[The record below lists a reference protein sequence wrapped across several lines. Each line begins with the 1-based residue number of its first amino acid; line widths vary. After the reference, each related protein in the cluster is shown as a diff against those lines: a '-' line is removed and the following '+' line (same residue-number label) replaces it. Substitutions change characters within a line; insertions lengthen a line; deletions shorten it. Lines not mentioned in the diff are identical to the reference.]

1 MSILSLVDT
10 EYLDFATL
18 TPQRGPAQDLYVKL
32 LSQPQEHLED
42 ARAFLDAHLRHAISL
57 PCELPDTPQQLM
69 QWMRAGASRVTSQ
82 YNAYLQGRKEGEPRR
97 YFSGRAHA
105 LYFLRAVAP
114 TKLVDG
120 AWLYSTLRHWREVR
134 LHTLVQTYLEE
145 LGDGVPQ
152 MNHVLM
158 YQQLLS
164 SNGCEELAS
173 LDDENYLQ
181 GALQLALGTLGEH
194 YLPEVIGYNLG
205 YEQLPL
211 HLLISAYELDELG
224 IDPYYFKLHVTIDNA
239 VAGHARKAVQTVLD
253 NLPQIG
259 DADEFYQ
266 RVRDGYQ
273 LNELGLGSTAAVQ
286 RFDLEHELVTMLES
300 KRSLAGHVHSDYCRI
315 EGRTVN
321 EWLSGPEPI
330 RGFLAALQN
339 RGWIVRHQ
347 APDNSRFWHLVQGE
361 GAAMFG
367 VFTPYELQVLH
378 DWIAGDWL
386 LDHKATY
393 IAAGVPSHTD
403 ATRRMRAAHRRVDPA
418 GLGELAP
425 SSDIDCEQYA
435 LAEELAAL
443 TTEER
448 ERRLLDLAGPAT
460 HCTPAGL
467 MATRILSTLVR

>member
-1 MSILSLVDT
+1 
-10 EYLDFATL
+10 
-18 TPQRGPAQDLYVKL
+18 
-32 LSQPQEHLED
+32 
-42 ARAFLDAHLRHAISL
+42 
-57 PCELPDTPQQLM
+57 
-69 QWMRAGASRVTSQ
+69 
-82 YNAYLQGRKEGEPRR
+82 
-97 YFSGRAHA
+97 
-105 LYFLRAVAP
+105 
-114 TKLVDG
+114 
-120 AWLYSTLRHWREVR
+120 
-134 LHTLVQTYLEE
+134 
-145 LGDGVPQ
+145 
-152 MNHVLM
+152 
-158 YQQLLS
+158 
-164 SNGCEELAS
+164 
-173 LDDENYLQ
+173 
-181 GALQLALGTLGEH
+181 
-194 YLPEVIGYNLG
+194 
-205 YEQLPL
+205 
-211 HLLISAYELDELG
+211 
-224 IDPYYFKLHVTIDNA
+224 
-239 VAGHARKAVQTVLD
+239 VLD
-253 NLPQIG
+253 NLPQVG
-259 DADEFYQ
+259 DAAEFYQ

-273 LNELGLGSTAAVQ
+273 LNELGLGATAAVE
-286 RFDLEHELVTMLES
+286 RFDLEHELLTMLES

-330 RGFLAALQN
+330 RGFIAALQN
-339 RGWIVRHQ
+339 RGWLVRHQ

-386 LDHKATY
+386 LDNKPTY
-393 IAAGVPSHTD
+393 TAADVPPHTD

-448 ERRLLDLAGPAT
+448 ERRLLDLASPAA